1 MLKCAEFPDSAKQ
14 EEGSV
19 ALKYSRTCKEPAT
32 WDDAVVFAGSADHII
47 PVVQIPFNTHSLTVP
62 DWYKIAVP
70 GERESDLAF
79 TNMRTISKPHCET
92 TFNLLPPC
100 LESAGAGKCCA
111 IKQQAEQHAEHQFS
125 HVDHVLMIA
134 TPLAGT
140 LADLAVLICC
150 HLKIVSKIFRRNV
163 PLDGN
168 LTPDAPEADS
178 TEPNPLHKV
187 NLFFGIIATQVQQAI
202 DDEHDN
208 SGSLAFSDKWVPI
221 KIADLFQLESP
232 YWESLYGRF
241 AVLTLE
247 DRLEFYELLD
257 KDAEGELVDDEG
269 LDLSIGAIVMDGF
282 RLIPQDFYYVTQ
294 LFSKVSSCSAT
305 DQQLPAKSAADA
317 ARPTLVT
324 ITFLSSSTPNFQQNS
339 GQLPKRRNQ
348 RCHSSELREGKMIT
362 TLSNDGITPIFN
374 EEEFFGAK
382 G

>member
-1 MLKCAEFPDSAKQ
+1 MSSEFFQWQVA
-14 EEGSV
+14 SV
-19 ALKYSRTCKEPAT
+19 AQAEQHAEQQ
-32 WDDAVVFAGSADHII
+32 AEQHAEQQAEQHAE
-47 PVVQIPFNTHSLTVP
+47 QQAEQH
-62 DWYKIAVP
+62 A
-70 GERESDLAF
+70 E
-79 TNMRTISKPHCET
+79 
-92 TFNLLPPC
+92 
-100 LESAGAGKCCA
+100 
-111 IKQQAEQHAEHQFS
+111 QQAEQHAEHQFS

-140 LADLAVLICC
+140 LADLAVLICY

-178 TEPNPLHKV
+178 TEPNPLHKI

-232 YWESLYGRF
+232 YWKSLYGRF

-269 LDLSIGAIVMDGF
+269 LDLSIGAVVMDGF
-282 RLIPQDFYYVTQ
+282 
-294 LFSKVSSCSAT
+294 
-305 DQQLPAKSAADA
+305 
-317 ARPTLVT
+317 
-324 ITFLSSSTPNFQQNS
+324 
-339 GQLPKRRNQ
+339 
-348 RCHSSELREGKMIT
+348 
-362 TLSNDGITPIFN
+362 
-374 EEEFFGAK
+374 
-382 G
+382 